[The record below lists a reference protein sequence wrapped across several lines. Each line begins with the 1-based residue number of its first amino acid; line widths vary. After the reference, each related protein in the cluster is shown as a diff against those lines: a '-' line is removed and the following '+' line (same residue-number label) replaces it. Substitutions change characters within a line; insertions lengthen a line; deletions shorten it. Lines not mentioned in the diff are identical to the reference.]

1 MMFGFGYSPQGD
13 VLYLKIK
20 DSQSSYGDMIDDNII
35 VFRDENNDEIVG
47 VEIINFSKLY
57 RDGTV
62 KKFFENFPIVDLKAL
77 SEIYK
82 EISKGNVHMSPT
94 KTL

>member
-1 MMFGFGYSPQGD
+1 MKFGFGYSPQGD

-20 DSQSSYGDMIDDNII
+20 DSQSSYGDMLDDNII
-35 VFRDENNDEIVG
+35 VVRDENTDEIVG

-62 KKFFENFPIVDLKAL
+62 KKFLENFPIVDLKTL

-82 EISKGNVHMSPT
+82 EISTHKSPT